1 MIGAVMLFSTV
12 SCEKNAEYNQTL
24 GLMSKYNVLSAEG
37 GNTQVGVF
45 SNTSWT
51 VEMDRVVDWASIDRF
66 SGYKTGHIEF
76 DFEKN
81 YGRARR
87 VILVFKAGDETR
99 TLNMY
104 QSARIE
110 DKDCKLELGGES
122 TRILEADAQ
131 TVEIPFSTNLIYL
144 LDEMYLTL
152 QYAPGEEPLEPWI
165 TLKSVTNDVVSIEI
179 ASNEGDASRTT
190 YLQISHMDAGSYD
203 SEDGDG
209 DVVSSNTITVIQKK
223 KN

>member
-1 MIGAVMLFSTV
+1 MLLSAA
-12 SCEKNAEYNQTL
+12 SCDKRAEYNQTL
-24 GLMSKYNVLSAEG
+24 GLMSQYNVLSAAG
-37 GNTQVGVF
+37 GNTQVAVF

-76 DFEKN
+76 DFERN

-87 VILVFKAGDETR
+87 VILIFKAGDRTK

-104 QSARIE
+104 QSAAIS
-110 DKDCKLELGGES
+110 DADCELELGCES
-122 TRILEADAQ
+122 TLILEGDGQ
-131 TVEIPFSTNLIYL
+131 TMDIPFKTNLIYL

-152 QYAPGEEPLEPWI
+152 QYAAGEEPETPWI
-165 TLKSVTNDVVSIEI
+165 TLKKVTKDIVTIEI
-179 ASNEGDASRTT
+179 APNEGDVSRTA
-190 YLQISHMDAGSYD
+190 YLQISHMDAGSYS
-203 SEDGDG
+203 SEDGDI
-209 DVVSSNTITVIQKK
+209 VSSNTITVIQKK